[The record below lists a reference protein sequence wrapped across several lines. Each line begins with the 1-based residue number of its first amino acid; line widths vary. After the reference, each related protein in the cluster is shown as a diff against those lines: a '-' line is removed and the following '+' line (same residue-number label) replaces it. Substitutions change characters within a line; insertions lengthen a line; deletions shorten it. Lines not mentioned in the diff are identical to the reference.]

1 MASLPEVVYR
11 GGSSVI
17 DPFGH
22 PVPGAEPLWDTDGI
36 LYATLDMQQV
46 PASKWEFDPMGHYA
60 RPDAVHL
67 EVNDIEREA
76 RALLGMWALLG
87 RRNGI
92 PLPVNSIPPSTADLL
107 AANYCG
113 APHYPR

>member
-1 MASLPEVVYR
+1 M
-11 GGSSVI
+11 I

-67 EVNDIEREA
+67 EVNDI
-76 RALLGMWALLG
+76 
-87 RRNGI
+87 
-92 PLPVNSIPPSTADLL
+92 
-107 AANYCG
+107 
-113 APHYPR
+113 